1 MIVTVLRLTRW
12 EFFKLRSRWM
22 PWILLGIVILITQFF
37 LWGSH
42 IAYHNKS
49 VQELFSGS
57 VGPIKATIEK
67 DGQPVPIELTCDDI
81 LSGNIPPEIEALPES
96 EWEGLLGDVEAF
108 RADCAEVYGREVLRE
123 GFTLPSGV
131 TGGIGVAHGL
141 VGFLIL
147 ILAASLTG
155 AEYGWGTLRNAL
167 TRGVGRWQ
175 LLASKLLLLLLLGA
189 AAIIVVS
196 ILIAVASVITAII
209 PPDETG
215 GLFGSGKWSEAAV
228 TFGKS
233 VYGMAP
239 FIVLAT
245 FLAVLTQSS
254 STGISLS
261 LGYYV
266 TEMIVTPIFL
276 FTSWLQNVPYYLIGQ
291 NVNLWMSQAAVFSAE
306 VTRDGVPLEPPGTL
320 HAFLV
325 LLAYIIVLG
334 AATFWLFQRRDV
346 TGAKGE

>member
-1 MIVTVLRLTRW
+1 MILQVLHLTRW
-12 EFFKLRSRWM
+12 EWFKLRKRWM
-22 PWILLGIVILITQFF
+22 PWILLGIVVLITQFF

-42 IAYHNKS
+42 VAYHNKS
-49 VQELFSGS
+49 VQEFFSGS
-57 VGPIKATIEK
+57 VGPIRATIEK
-67 DGQPVPIELTCDDI
+67 DGQSIPIELTCDDI
-81 LSGNIPPEIEALPES
+81 LSGNIPAEIEALPES

-108 RADCAEVYGREVLRE
+108 RADCAGIYGGEVLRE
-123 GFTLPSGV
+123 GFTLPSSV

-196 ILIAVASVITAII
+196 ALIAISSLIAAII

-215 GLFGSGKWSEAAV
+215 GLLGSGKWSDGAV
-228 TFGKS
+228 TFGKA
-233 VYGMAP
+233 VFGMVP
-239 FIVLAT
+239 FIVVAT
-245 FLAVLTQSS
+245 FLAALTQSS
-254 STGISLS
+254 SMGINLS
-261 LGYYV
+261 AGYYV
-266 TEMIVTPIFL
+266 IELFVTPIFQ
-276 FTSWLQNVPYYLIGQ
+276 FTSWLQNVPDYLIGQ

-325 LLAYIIVLG
+325 MLAYIIVLG

-346 TGAKGE
+346 AGAKGE

>member
-1 MIVTVLRLTRW
+1 MIAQLVRLTRW
-12 EFFKLRSRWM
+12 EWYKLRKRWM
-22 PWILLGIVILITQFF
+22 PWIFLGIVILITQFF

-42 IAYHNKS
+42 LAYHNTA
-49 VQELFSGS
+49 VQKFFSGQ
-57 VGPIKATIEK
+57 VGPISATLEK
-67 DGQPVPIELTCDDI
+67 DGQSIPIELTCEDI
-81 LSGNIPPEIEALPES
+81 LGGNVPPEIERLTDE
-96 EWEGLLGDVEAF
+96 ERLDLLGDVEAF
-108 RADCAEVYGREVLRE
+108 RADCAEVYGRAVLRE
-123 GFTLPSGV
+123 GFTLPSGI
-131 TGGIGVAHGL
+131 TGGIGVAHGIL
-141 VGFLIL
+141 GFLIL

-155 AEYGWGTLRNAL
+155 AEYGWGTLRYAL

-196 ILIAVASVITAII
+196 ALIAISSLIAAII

-215 GLFGSGKWSEAAV
+215 GLLGSGKWSDGAV
-228 TFGKS
+228 TFGKA
-233 VYGMAP
+233 VFGMVP

-254 STGISLS
+254 SMGINLS
-261 LGYYV
+261 AGYYV
-266 TEMIVTPIFL
+266 IELFVAPIFQ
-276 FTSWLQNVPYYLIGQ
+276 FTSWLQNVPDYLIGQ

-325 LLAYIIVLG
+325 MLAYIIVLG

-346 TGAKGE
+346 AGAKGE